1 MRTLLLL
8 ALTAG
13 ITMSVLGSETSN
25 RRRAVAAYYQGLGA
39 VRSHGLYGETRP
51 YVANV
56 LALKRRLE
64 AGLPLR

>member
-1 MRTLLLL
+1 MPSS
-8 ALTAG
+8 AEVPDCSSSG
-13 ITMSVLGSETSN
+13 VLRSETTN

-39 VRSHGLYGETRP
+39 VRSHGLYGETHA

-64 AGLPLR
+64 AGLPLT